1 MDIFSRLFGRVL
13 KRPPLPPMR
22 HACLGMLSWD
32 ADTNCWK
39 GVFAGPPNSVEIY
52 VGLGDRATY
61 PDIAACDLVADA
73 LISLPSRDIAARPWL
88 LGRAERARPKSAAPD
103 FKLNAVQT
111 FRNYVPEHIVELVY
125 ETVPDDGA
133 IWRVGFTGDAATY
146 VGRDD

>member
-1 MDIFSRLFGRVL
+1 MGIISRLFGRAL

-22 HACLGMLSWD
+22 HPCLGMFSWN

-39 GVFAGPPNSVEIY
+39 GVYTGPDTVELR
-52 VGLGDRATY
+52 GLGDRATY
-61 PDIAACDLVADA
+61 PDLAACDLVADA
-73 LISLPSRDIAARPWL
+73 LNSLPSRDAAARPWL
-88 LGRAERARPKSAAPD
+88 LGRAERARPESVAPD

-111 FRNYVPEHIVELVY
+111 FRNYVPERIVELVY

-133 IWRVGFTGDAATY
+133 IWRVGFTGDDATF